1 MYNKFFG
8 FQEEPFKLSPDPE
21 YFYLSSSHE
30 NAIELMKY
38 GIESRKGFITLVGEV
53 GTGKSTLI
61 RYLLRD
67 LSNMPT
73 SLIINPFL
81 SPDELLYSI
90 AKDFGIKTDLCI
102 NKGDVYSEL
111 THFLINNYKNG
122 KNAAIIID
130 EAQNLTFE
138 SFEVVR
144 QISNIEL
151 ENEKL
156 VQIVLAGQTE
166 LENCLLKQELRQ
178 LNQRVSI
185 RIKLSN
191 FDFNDTE
198 NYIIHRIN
206 VAAKIRKYIFNASA
220 IKEIHRLTKG
230 NPREINQLCDKS
242 LLIAYSQNL
251 KKIDPSIVRRAAKE
265 YYISENNKPK
275 RKFFMFSFITAGIF
289 VVLYLFWSLYGQK
302 VQDAYA
308 NHNNISK
315 NDNVSSEK
323 GNMLVKS
330 DNNSNIIQNNTV
342 EADNSSKVKD
352 ICIKINKNINF
363 RKIPSFNGDILKV
376 LNVNEKYNII
386 DEDIASD
393 WLKIRVGEDVGYV
406 FNDPNLLNKEE
417 CKADE

>member
-323 GNMLVKS
+323 GDMLVKS